1 MRVKYQIILPYRGR
15 VLGSRIV
22 LEGTLITDLT
32 GSYLCPG
39 FVIKVLF
46 VNTLMFS
53 AITALCIYVLTSVIA
68 SVISLF

>member
-1 MRVKYQIILPYRGR
+1 MGVVSIRVKYQLTFPYRGS

-32 GSYLCPG
+32 GSYLCPW
-39 FVIKVLF
+39 FVIRVLF

-53 AITALCIYVLTSVIA
+53 AITALYI
-68 SVISLF
+68 